1 MLTVDEAQ
9 AKIFEKITPGPTETV
24 ALNQAFGRSLS
35 EAIRATRSQPP
46 ANMSAMDGYAIR
58 ASDVGDIPTVLTVI
72 GEAPAGTPFMG
83 NIQPGEAVRIFTGG
97 EIPNGA
103 DTVVIQE
110 NTRTRDDQ
118 PDKVYIIE
126 TTPKGKNI
134 RQKGLDFEDGD
145 IIQPAGQ
152 VIRAR
157 NIALLAAANVNPLP
171 VYCKPK
177 VALISTGNEL
187 VTAGQPLRGNQI
199 INSNTPM
206 LSASITQAGA
216 EPVDYG
222 IIPDDLEQISKILQK
237 AVSECDF
244 IITVGGASV
253 GKYDYVLQALETLNY
268 QAGFWKVAMRPGK
281 PLMFGQLE
289 GKPVFG
295 LPGNP
300 VSAFVSSYLFVLP
313 AIKQAMGHPQPI
325 PDKQNA
331 MLSEPIDDNGAR
343 QSYLRATTWVDSAGV
358 RRVQPLKQQ
367 DSSAL
372 SSLVSA
378 NCLIVRP
385 PHESR
390 KQADQL
396 VRILPL

>member
-1 MLTVDEAQ
+1 MLTVDDAQ
-9 AKIFEKITPGPTETV
+9 ARIFEKISLAPTETIT
-24 ALNQAFGRSLS
+24 LDKAFGRSLS
-35 EAIRATRSQPP
+35 QALKSTRNQPP

-58 ASDVGDIPTVLTVI
+58 FSDVGDLPTILNVI
-72 GEAPAGTPFMG
+72 GEAPAGSAFEG
-83 NIQPGEAVRIFTGG
+83 SLQPGQAVRIFTGG
-97 EIPNGA
+97 EIPDGS
-103 DTVVIQE
+103 DTVVIEE
-110 NTRTRDDQ
+110 NTRMRDDQ
-118 PDKVYIIE
+118 PDKVFIIE
-126 TTPKGKNI
+126 ETPKGKNI
-134 RQKGLDFEDGD
+134 RQKGLDFEEGD

-157 NIALLAAANVNPLP
+157 NIALLAAANINPIP
-171 VYCKPK
+171 VYRKPK

-187 VTAGQPLRGNQI
+187 IKAGEAVEGNQI

-206 LSASITQAGA
+206 LSTSLVQAGA
-216 EPVDYG
+216 DPVDYG
-222 IIPDDLEQISKILQK
+222 IIPDDLEKISNILSTAAK
-237 AVSECDF
+237 ECDF

-253 GKYDYVLQALETLNY
+253 GKYDYVLKALESLDY
-268 QAGFWKVAMRPGK
+268 EPGFWKVAMRPGK
-281 PLMFGQLE
+281 PLMFGMLE

-313 AIKQAMGHPQPI
+313 AIKYSMGHPQPI

-331 MLSEPIDDNGAR
+331 MLSEPLEDNGAR
-343 QSYLRATTWVDSAGV
+343 QSYLRATTWVDSAGI

-372 SSLVSA
+372 TSLVAA